1 MCLGFFRFCKFAD
14 GVDHFERVV
23 DGCSQCVG
31 AQAVNYVVCYFS
43 VVGRLIDTSV
53 GCCAG
58 ASRPAHKHAFDLAG
72 GYAGALLKAI
82 YNSCCHE
89 GSLLKILDYAV
100 SDAVHTVFLFH
111 GDDVEL
117 AGAACFPTA
126 AIIFELLISTAAIY
140 LSLMVVLF

>member
-1 MCLGFFRFCKFAD
+1 MYTVAYGPFRGVCLGFSDFVNSRH

-43 VVGRLIDTSV
+43 VVGKIDRHFRRDV
-53 GCCAG
+53 AQG

-117 AGAACFPTA
+117 AGAACFSDSGDN
-126 AIIFELLISTAAIY
+126 L
-140 LSLMVVLF
+140 